1 MRKTVL
7 FTLLFVPLL
16 AFAGWDYYTL
26 NEDGEW
32 EQVSRFDLDLEAPDP
47 DGASAARAD
56 KPRVLILYTTV
67 KKKPKRREARNWIRQ
82 VDPELVEVVE

>member
-26 NEDGEW
+26 GEDGEW
-32 EQVSRFDLDLEAPDP
+32 EQVSRFELDLEAPAP
-47 DGASAARAD
+47 DGASATGAE
-56 KPRVLILYTTV
+56 KPRVLILYTT
-67 KKKPKRREARNWIRQ
+67 KKKPKRREAKNWIRQ
-82 VDPELVEVVE
+82 VDPGLVEVVK